1 MASEYKNEL
10 QHLPT
15 ASAMIDVLTA
25 PAGKSNIIKL
35 IQATNV
41 TSSAATLD
49 LAVSSSGQFYLAK
62 DISINSQASYVV
74 VDDPVVLEAGDKLQA
89 KCANIHNGLDLVVS
103 YLQVSSSI
111 S

>member
-1 MASEYKNEL
+1 MGMEYKG
-10 QHLPT
+10 T
-15 ASAMIDVLTA
+15 AKHVSGSTFMNVITA
-25 PAGKSNIIKL
+25 PAGKVNVIKM

-49 LAVSSSGQFYLAK
+49 LAISSSDAFYLAK
-62 DISINSQASYVV
+62 DVSINTQASYVA
-74 VDDPVVLEAGDKLQA
+74 VDDPVVLNAGEHLSA
-89 KCANIHNGLDLVVS
+89 RCVNIHEGLDLVVS